1 MKQDNTIKDILEI
14 VEFIRDNAA
23 TKEDLLQF
31 ATKEDLLQFATKED
45 LLQFATKEDLL
56 QFATKHELHSE
67 IQTVKNE
74 LRSEIQ
80 EVKNELRSEIQEV
93 KNELRSEIQEV
104 KNEIM
109 NHIDGF
115 IGLHQKLEIELT
127 ALHGKYQCLESYIQQ
142 IAKSI
147 GLQLT

>member
-31 ATKEDLLQFATKED
+31 ATK
-45 LLQFATKEDLL
+45 
-56 QFATKHELHSE
+56 HELHSE
-67 IQTVKNE
+67 IQT
-74 LRSEIQ
+74 
-80 EVKNELRSEIQEV
+80 VKNELRSEIQEV